1 MLRSIL
7 KTTSCAAV
15 LAISVAQAAKVMD
28 SSVNGDTNSGISGA
42 GDSAT
47 KIENRGMVSTP
58 AVEILSGPVLMKQ
71 KLSGRLLVGGVPMAA
86 CPSITTTIGAY

>member
-1 MLRSIL
+1 MLRGVL
-7 KTTSCAAV
+7 KTTTCTAV
-15 LAISVAQAAKVMD
+15 VAISVAQAAKVTD